1 MSYPP
6 TDLPGVNT
14 ALRPEAAPGWL
25 RPVVDAVH
33 HGHASAALERE
44 LHERYKEDDPSKR
57 AAVLM
62 LLASRE
68 ASTSDAETL
77 PGDASVLLT
86 HRSPRLRSHSG
97 QIAFP
102 GGRVDPG
109 DIDIVDC
116 ALREAWEE
124 TGLDRRSVTP
134 LAALDEVQIRPTGN
148 PVHPIVAHWDN
159 EVPVGVIDPMEA
171 DEVFLAPLSEL
182 ILPDNRITV
191 SRGLWTGPAFLINDY
206 LVWGFTGGLLSVM
219 IQEAGWEQPWD
230 RSHVVPLEEALATTR
245 NNERWGRALP

>member
-1 MSYPP
+1 
-6 TDLPGVNT
+6 
-14 ALRPEAAPGWL
+14 
-25 RPVVDAVH
+25 
-33 HGHASAALERE
+33 
-44 LHERYKEDDPSKR
+44 
-57 AAVLM
+57 
-62 LLASRE
+62 
-68 ASTSDAETL
+68 
-77 PGDASVLLT
+77 
-86 HRSPRLRSHSG
+86 
-97 QIAFP
+97 
-102 GGRVDPG
+102 
-109 DIDIVDC
+109 
-116 ALREAWEE
+116 
-124 TGLDRRSVTP
+124 
-134 LAALDEVQIRPTGN
+134 
-148 PVHPIVAHWDN
+148 VHPIVAHWDN